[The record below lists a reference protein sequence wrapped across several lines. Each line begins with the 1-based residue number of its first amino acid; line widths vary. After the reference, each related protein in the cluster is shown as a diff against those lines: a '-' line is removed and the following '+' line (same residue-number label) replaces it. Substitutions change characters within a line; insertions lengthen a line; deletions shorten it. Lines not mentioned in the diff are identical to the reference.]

1 MALATQGMRN
11 NLNLSY
17 FVASEHGAI
26 YAFCK
31 NILCIFQ
38 LLARLTLDL
47 WAVFGSIA
55 VLLQIENSG
64 RRTHMYP
71 RLDSDFCVPEDCFNL

>member
-17 FVASEHGAI
+17 FVASEHSTI

-38 LLARLTLDL
+38 LLALLTLDL

-55 VLLQIENSG
+55 VLLPIENSG
-64 RRTHMYP
+64 RHTHMYP
-71 RLDSDFCVPEDCFNL
+71 RLASDFCVPEDCFNL

>member
-17 FVASEHGAI
+17 FVASEHSAI

-38 LLARLTLDL
+38 LLALLTLDL

-55 VLLQIENSG
+55 VLLLIENSERDAHTYTPG
-64 RRTHMYP
+64 A
-71 RLDSDFCVPEDCFNL
+71 EE